1 MLQDLDKGRAI
12 KLDALLGFVQEM
24 ARIVDVES
32 PAIDTVLAL
41 TKKMGRVAGVY
52 PVFPE
57 PEEEDESLC
66 VD

>member
-1 MLQDLDKGRAI
+1 MLQDLDKNRPI
-12 KLDALLGFVQEM
+12 ELDALLGVVQEM

-41 TKKMGRVAGVY
+41 TKQMGRVAGVY

-57 PEEEDESLC
+57 AEEEDGDLA